1 MGTAEMRAAGLLIT
15 PGAGSDR
22 DHQTLVALEQA
33 LAPFPVERMD
43 LRARSQKNCQA
54 AIAGGIATVADR
66 AGSDPGHV
74 AIGGRSFGGRMC
86 SMAVAAGQP
95 AAALVLLS
103 YPLHPPGKPDN
114 LRTEHFPDITVPCL
128 FVSGDRD
135 PFATPD
141 ELERATSHIPGPV
154 THVWLEG
161 GRHNPK
167 EHDAEICRVVGEFLG
182 AR

>member
-1 MGTAEMRAAGLLIT
+1 
-15 PGAGSDR
+15 
-22 DHQTLVALEQA
+22 
-33 LAPFPVERMD
+33 MD
-43 LRARSQKNCQA
+43 LRSRSLKKCQA
-54 AIAGGIATVADR
+54 AIADGVAAVAAR
-66 AGSDPGHV
+66 AGATQQQI

-103 YPLHPPGKPDN
+103 YPLHPPGKPDT

-141 ELERATSHIPGPV
+141 ELERATSHIAGDV
-154 THVWLEG
+154 SHVWLER

-167 EHDAEICRVVGEFLG
+167 EHDAEICRVVGNWLG
-182 AR
+182 VVVTR